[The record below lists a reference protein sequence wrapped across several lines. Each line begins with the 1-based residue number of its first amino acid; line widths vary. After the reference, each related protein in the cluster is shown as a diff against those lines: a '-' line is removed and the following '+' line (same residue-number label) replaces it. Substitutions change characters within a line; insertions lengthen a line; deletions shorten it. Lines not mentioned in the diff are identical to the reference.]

1 MGLRSYITKKIA
13 TALFQQMGFPFYNG
27 NAPIITN
34 EPYNGEKNAGEL
46 GAVKNYIPDFQ
57 TLSARSWQAY
67 TESEIAQLI
76 IHNFLL
82 WTIGTGL
89 KFKAEPSR
97 EILDEEKIK
106 VDLPAFIKT
115 AESRFNLHLDS
126 KRSTSTR
133 MRTFNQLTYQA
144 KKHAIVGG
152 DVLVVLDYGR
162 PKDLN
167 KSVSARLIDGYYVQS
182 PVNNVNPNNSNKIY
196 NGVEINDY
204 GEAVAY
210 WVRLDNLQCVRVEA
224 YTKTGTL
231 QAFMVYGLDYRT
243 DTFRGMPLLSAVL
256 ETMKKLDR
264 YKEATVGSAEER
276 AKITWFVEHAQYST
290 GEDPVSK
297 LKAAAGHGVD
307 PGTERITNELL
318 KTTASNIRY
327 TTGKQTLNMPIGAT
341 LKSLDA
347 KNELYFRD
355 FYNTN
360 FEILCAA
367 IGIPP
372 EVALNKYTS
381 SFSSS
386 RGANKNW
393 EHKILFEREK
403 IDLELYQPFFNYWLE
418 MEVYSGRIELPGY
431 VVAKYTDDYLLLE
444 AYQKCR
450 FIGAKMPFIDP
461 LKEVQ
466 AARAKLGDQST
477 PLATYEQV
485 TEELNGGDWQTNI
498 EQAKLER
505 DKATGLGFDPG
516 KSQNSPDL
524 KGAGEPAET
533 ETEPKNG

>member
-1 MGLRSYITKKIA
+1 MMGINYITKKIA
-13 TALFQQMGFPFYNG
+13 TALFRQMGYPFYNG
-27 NAPIITN
+27 NAPVIIT

-46 GAVKNYIPDFQ
+46 GAVKNYVPDFQ

-82 WTIGTGL
+82 WTIGSGL
-89 KFKAEPSR
+89 KFKAEPAR
-97 EILDEEKIK
+97 DILKQSNIK
-106 VDLPAFIKT
+106 VDLAQFIKLT
-115 AESRFNLHLDS
+115 ESRFNLYMDS
-126 KRSTSTR
+126 KRSTTAR
-133 MRTFNQLTYQA
+133 MKTFHQLAYEA
-144 KKHAIVGG
+144 KKHALIGG
-152 DVLVVLDYGR
+152 DCLVVLDYGR
-162 PKDLN
+162 VTDKN
-167 KSVSARLIDGYYVQS
+167 KSVNARLMDGFYVQS
-182 PVNNVNPNNSNKIY
+182 PVNNINPGNNNNIF
-196 NGVEINDY
+196 NGVEINQY

-210 WVRLDNLQCVRVEA
+210 WVLLDNMECRRIAA
-224 YTKTGTL
+224 YTATGTL
-231 QAFMVYGLDYRT
+231 QAFLMYGLEYRVDDY
-243 DTFRGMPLLSAVL
+243 RGMPLLSAVL
-256 ETMKKLDR
+256 ETAKKLDR

-290 GEDPVSK
+290 GEDIK
-297 LKAAAGHGVD
+297 QQARAFAGHSID
-307 PGTERITNELL
+307 PGTERITNDLL

-341 LKSLDA
+341 LKSLDS
-347 KNELYFRD
+347 KNDLYFKD
-355 FYNTN
+355 FYSTN
-360 FEILCAA
+360 FEILCAC

-403 IDLELYQPFFNYWLE
+403 IDLELYQPFYNYWLE
-418 MEVYSGRIELPGY
+418 VEVYQNRISAPGY
-431 VVAKYTDDYLLLE
+431 VIAKNTDGYMIIE

-461 LKEVQ
+461 VKEVQ
-466 AARAKLGDQST
+466 AARLKLGDNTT

-498 EQAKLER
+498 EQAKTEH
-505 DKATGLGFDPG
+505 DKALELGFSGSVPQPTPLNT
-516 KSQNSPDL
+516 QND
-524 KGAGEPAET
+524 E
-533 ETEPKNG
+533 